1 MTNVSEIVLLMI
13 AAITLW
19 CGIGTIGML
28 KGYARYPE
36 DNL

>member
-1 MTNVSEIVLLMI
+1 MTNSSNAFLILIAIV
-13 AAITLW
+13 TLW